1 MIIYRYLYQQFDF
14 VCFVCELSGNDITRI
29 SLIEMTSPKL
39 VDTSLKNF
47 VEKQNNSKLIF
58 TPGPASLI
66 ADNILGLGPCFGRN
80 DQHYLKIEK
89 RVLQK
94 LLTAGTNRQVR
105 YE

>member
-1 MIIYRYLYQQFDF
+1 MKKKNNFNNKI
-14 VCFVCELSGNDITRI
+14 
-29 SLIEMTSPKL
+29 
-39 VDTSLKNF
+39 LKNF

-89 RVLQK
+89 RVLQLEK
-94 LLTAGTNRQVR
+94 QIEFPHKSSLAP
-105 YE
+105 YHMK